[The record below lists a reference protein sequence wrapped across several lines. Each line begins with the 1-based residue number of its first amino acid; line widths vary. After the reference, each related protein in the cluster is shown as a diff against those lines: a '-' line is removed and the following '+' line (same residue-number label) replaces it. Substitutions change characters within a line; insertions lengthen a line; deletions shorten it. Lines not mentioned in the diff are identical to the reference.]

1 MKYLIVFSIFIII
14 LLSSGCLV
22 PSKTTQQPITANPCE
37 NVNCP
42 DKCIGNELW
51 SQVCDNGQ
59 CINFKRIDECS
70 ESCGCKED
78 LCKAVSCNYKC
89 IGNDLWSYKC
99 VNGICIQDQLVE
111 ECNQECGCK
120 PELVIREIQPSESWI
135 FNDPNN
141 TSKVVAFGN
150 IYLFYNKDKIGV
162 ILTCRSDKCLD
173 YPAVYYGY
181 KLQGEREFHEYIQ
194 IEDLSYWR
202 PPYDAFYILYFS
214 PEYYMRAG
222 YVD

>member
-1 MKYLIVFSIFIII
+1 MKNLIVPSILIII
-14 LLSSGCLV
+14 LFSSGCLV
-22 PSKTTQQPITANPCE
+22 PSKITQQPINTNPCE

-150 IYLFYNKDKIGV
+150 IYLLYNKDKIGI

-214 PEYYMRAG
+214 PEYYMRVG